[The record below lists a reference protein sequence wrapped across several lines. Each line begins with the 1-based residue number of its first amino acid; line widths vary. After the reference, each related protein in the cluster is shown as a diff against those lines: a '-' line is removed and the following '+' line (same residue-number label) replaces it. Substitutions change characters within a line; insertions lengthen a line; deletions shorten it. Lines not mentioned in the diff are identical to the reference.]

1 MSNSYLIVVDMQ
13 NDFIDGALG
22 TPEAQAIVEAV
33 AQRASS
39 FDGTVVFTKD
49 THGSDYAA
57 TQEGRNLPIPHCI
70 TGTTGWE
77 LAPTLETIRARRS
90 APVFEKPTFGSLDLA
105 RWLVAQNNAAP
116 IDSIELCGLC
126 TDICVVSN
134 ALTIKAHL
142 PEVPPGESA
151 LCRRHRRARRRDRHY
166 GELPGANPATALP
179 VLRRPFAD
187 DPPETGPM
195 PTPGPPAASRP
206 RDWRRSCILANYR
219 ANAAAYC
226 LNAGIAACAAVA
238 TSIETAADPQPNA
251 HRSATS
257 ATSWLYR
264 CSSTMSSYQTFNMVN
279 LSHQLARLRSSR
291 PACSVHGTCGPC
303 TETDLMA

>member
-49 THGSDYAA
+49 AHGSDYAA

-90 APVFEKPTFGSLDLA
+90 APVFEKPSFGSLDLA

-142 PEVPPGESA
+142 PEVPLAVNPA
-151 LCRRHRRARRRDRHY
+151 LCA
-166 GELPGANPATALP
+166 GVT
-179 VLRRPFAD
+179 
-187 DPPETGPM
+187 
-195 PTPGPPAASRP
+195 PAAH
-206 RDWRRSCILANYR
+206 DAAIATMASCQVQIL
-219 ANAAAYC
+219 
-226 LNAGIAACAAVA
+226 
-238 TSIETAADPQPNA
+238 
-251 HRSATS
+251 
-257 ATSWLYR
+257 
-264 CSSTMSSYQTFNMVN
+264 
-279 LSHQLARLRSSR
+279 
-291 PACSVHGTCGPC
+291 
-303 TETDLMA
+303 